1 MENNNGKF
9 RITLTGWKAYVAA
22 GVAGAIVSLAI
33 VGACVIGGKAVKSF
47 E

>member
-1 MENNNGKF
+1 MENKNGKF

-22 GVAGAIVSLAI
+22 GVAGVIVSLAT
-33 VGACVIGGKAVKSF
+33 VGVYVIGSKAMEHF